1 MIKKLLAILTKKQA
15 IKEDTDYQARQRS
28 LKQIKEA
35 SKYVR

>member
-15 IKEDTDYQARQRS
+15 IKEDTDYKARQAT
-28 LKQIKEA
+28 LKQIREA